1 MHEPEEREIV
11 FFDANACLG
20 RSVHRT
26 PGAPYDTAGLIA
38 ELDHCQISR
47 ALVFHAAAREL
58 DSLAANHELVSICR
72 EQPRLSPCAVLS
84 PNPRREGHSLV
95 GEIQTYLEQ
104 GVRAFRMFPNYHG
117 VSVSDP
123 EVRAA
128 LDTLQERGLPLWL
141 DFDQP
146 WYNYSQL
153 GQHEHRGPSLA
164 AVESLAREFPGLP
177 LLVCSVN
184 YNHNSQLLALFG
196 RCANMRIETSLFQG
210 LEMLRRVVEEF
221 GPERLLF
228 GSGLPEVSAGAARAM
243 LTYSRISRENKQL
256 IAAGNL
262 ERLLG
267 EGPTQ
272 SLPEQPERSPILLQL
287 DRGEPI
293 SACSVHDCHG
303 HIAPVGFEGL
313 IGLTLGPQDE
323 NAIVAALDRTGIQA
337 LAVSNWEIY
346 GGDAP
351 AGNALA
357 AAAADRHPR
366 RIVPYMVVNPNY
378 PEDWE
383 SQVEACFGRRRFF
396 GLKPYPF
403 SMRRSLTDPAFRP
416 MLELAQKLQLP
427 ILCHL
432 GLEPLSGVTPAQV
445 EELAPRYH
453 RAVFIL
459 AHAGASFRL
468 AGQVAPLA
476 RQFANVYL
484 EINYTSAPCRML
496 PFLARTAGTDKVLF
510 GSDTPMRDPAPM
522 LGWCA
527 YDCRSDDERRAILGE
542 NLLAL
547 CRRIG
552 YPWPGA

>member
-1 MHEPEEREIV
+1 MQEPEEREIV
-11 FFDANACLG
+11 FFDSNASLG

-26 PGAPYDTAGLIA
+26 PGAPYDTAGLLD
-38 ELDHCQISR
+38 ELDHCRISR

-58 DSLAANHELVSICR
+58 DSQAANRELVSICR
-72 EQPRLSPCAVLS
+72 EQPRLAPCAVLN
-84 PNPRREGHSLV
+84 PTPRREGHSLA
-95 GEIQTYLEQ
+95 GQIQSYLEQ

-117 VSVSDP
+117 VSASDP
-123 EVRAA
+123 EMRAA

-146 WYNYSQL
+146 YYNFAQL
-153 GQHEHRGPSLA
+153 GQHEHCGPVLSV
-164 AVESLAREFPGLP
+164 VEGLARDWPGLP
-177 LLVCSVN
+177 LVVCAAN
-184 YNHNSQLLALFG
+184 YNHGSRLLELFA
-196 RCANMRIETSLFQG
+196 RYANVLIENSLFQG
-210 LEMLRRVVEEF
+210 LEMLRRVCDQF

-228 GSGLPEVSAGAARAM
+228 GSGLTECSAGAARAM
-243 LTYSRISRENKQL
+243 LMYSRISREDKQL

-272 SLPEQPERSPILLQL
+272 ALPEAPGRSPILLQL
-287 DRGEPI
+287 DRGEPL
-293 SACSVHDCHG
+293 SAAAVHDCHG
-303 HIAPVGFEGL
+303 HIAPEGFEGFL
-313 IGLTLGPQDE
+313 GLTLGPQDE
-323 NAIVAALDRTGIQA
+323 NAIVAALDRTGIQT
-337 LAVSNWEIY
+337 LAVSSWEIY

-351 AGNALA
+351 SGNALA
-357 AAAADRHPR
+357 AAAAGCHPG

-383 SQVEACFGRRRFF
+383 SQVEACFGQRRFF

-403 SMRRSLTDPAFRP
+403 SMRRPITDPAFRP

-432 GLEPLSGVTPAQV
+432 GLEPLAGVTPSQV

-468 AGQVAPLA
+468 AEQVAPLA

-484 EINYTSAPCRML
+484 ETNYTSVPCRML
-496 PFLARTAGTDKVLF
+496 SFLAQTAGTDKVLF

-522 LGWCA
+522 LGWVV
-527 YDCRSDDERRAILGE
+527 YDRLSDDQRRAILGG

-552 YPWPGA
+552 YSWPGA